1 MSKEI
6 LNLIL
11 KASGKTKKE
20 FADKIKVNVSSVTK
34 WMTGITKP
42 TLTNQVKIRKEF
54 KSEIAKLYK

>member
-20 FADKIKVNVSSVTK
+20 FADKIKVSVSSVTK

-42 TLTNQVKIRKEF
+42 TPNNQVKIRKEF